1 MKKHDILRFACS
13 AIDDDGK
20 YLIKYTGRGENIS
33 PEFKIDNLAKNA
45 KTILITLEDL
55 SHPIK
60 DFTHWV
66 IWNIPAE
73 PAISSGIPAGKVIA
87 SPKGACQGIAYG
99 NHRYAGPK
107 PPKGKTHDYRF
118 TVYVLDRVID
128 VSPSSRK
135 KKVLAAAQGHIL
147 QQGSVVGSFE

>member
-1 MKKHDILRFACS
+1 MEKIDILRFACS
-13 AIDDDGK
+13 AIDDGEF
-20 YLIKYTGRGENIS
+20 LIEYTGRGENIS
-33 PEFKIDNLAKNA
+33 PEFKIDNLAENA

-73 PAISSGIPAGKVIA
+73 PAIPSGIPAGKVIA
-87 SPKGACQGIAYG
+87 SLNGACQGVAYG

-118 TVYVLDRVID
+118 TVYVLDDAID
-128 VSPSSRK
+128 VLPSSRK